1 MALFVVKHQH
11 PAERCPAKDPKMGQ
25 MLLQH
30 VSKENSAKMGVNIH
44 ADAVLDGK
52 HTFYLILDSA
62 NEAKVKQFMTP
73 FSMAGSVEITQ
84 ANPCDVV
91 VNRLGC

>member
-11 PAERCPAKDPKMGQ
+11 PAEHCPAKDPKMGQ

-30 VSKENSAKMGVNIH
+30 VSKANAAKMGVNIH

-52 HTFYLILDSA
+52 HTFVLILDSA
-62 NEAKVKQFMTP
+62 SEAKVKQFMTP
-73 FSMAGSVEITQ
+73 FSMAGSAEITL